1 MPRLRPALLLLLTA
15 ALAGCSVGDD
25 DDAAPGGG
33 TAAAAA
39 VAATTT
45 DPGLPAGTTGGAGG
59 TSTTAGGSSPSA
71 AAGLDLPALV
81 ERVQPSVV
89 AVRVRTAEGGGEG
102 SGVIFDA
109 DGLIVTNNHVV
120 EGGQQVRVVYASGDT
135 VEAEIVA
142 ADPDTDLAVLRVAD
156 RDLPAAPFR
165 DGLPR
170 VGEFAMALGNPLGF
184 EGSVSAGIVS
194 GLGRSIPGAGVQ
206 GGRALVDLIQT
217 DAAISPGNSG
227 GALVDA
233 EGRIIGINV
242 AYLPPQ
248 AGAVSLGFAIPAP
261 TARSVID
268 QLLEDGTVY
277 HPYLGVNPVDLTPQI
292 AEQFSVD
299 AEAGVILVSVGEG
312 TPAARAGLRQGDVLT
327 RAGDRA
333 LEGVGDLFAA
343 LREVGEGE
351 TLELELLRDG
361 RRETVTVTPTARP
374 DE

>member
-1 MPRLRPALLLLLTA
+1 MALPRSVLVLTLAA
-15 ALAGCSVGDD
+15 ALAGCSVGGDD
-25 DDAAPGGG
+25 DEDRGAAAG
-33 TAAAAA
+33 TGTAVAAAA
-39 VAATTT
+39 AATTT
-45 DPGLPAGTTGGAGG
+45 DPGAGAGTTGGARTATVSSGA
-59 TSTTAGGSSPSA
+59 TTAGLDVPS
-71 AAGLDLPALV
+71 LV

-89 AVRVRTAEGGGEG
+89 AVRVRTAQGGGEG

-109 DGLIVTNNHVV
+109 DGLIVTNNHVI
-120 EGGQQVRVVYASGDT
+120 EGGREVRVVFASGDT
-135 VEAEIVA
+135 VDAEIVA
-142 ADPDTDLAVLRVAD
+142 ADPDTDLAVLRVAE

-194 GLGRSIPGAGVQ
+194 GLGRSIPGAGVE
-206 GGRALVDLIQT
+206 GRALVDLLQT

-227 GALVDA
+227 GALIDA
-233 EGRIIGINV
+233 QGRIIGINV

-261 TARSVID
+261 TARSIID

-292 AEQFSVD
+292 AEQFGVD
-299 AEAGVILVSVGEG
+299 AEAGVILAGVGEG
-312 TPAARAGLRQGDVLT
+312 TPAGTAGLRQGDVIV

-333 LEGVGDLFAA
+333 VEGVGDLFAV
-343 LREVGEGE
+343 LREVDQGQKV
-351 TLELELLRDG
+351 ELEILRG
-361 RRETVTVTPTARP
+361 GERTTVSVTPTARP
-374 DE
+374 GE